1 MYLSR
6 SPTFRFWV
14 TVYAFP
20 AMIPLSL
27 SVAYSYLVAPQVEV
41 SLGHSG
47 ILINARV
54 NTALT
59 VTFVVFVLLANAFA
73 FWHSWTGL
81 PAIPKEI
88 QPPAR
93 QGPSLWWRFGAVFRG
108 FGAHRA
114 Q

>member
-1 MYLSR
+1 MYLSK

-20 AMIPLSL
+20 AMIPLFL
-27 SVAYSYLVAPQVEV
+27 SVAYSYLVAPQVGE
-41 SLGHSG
+41 SLGHPG

-81 PAIPKEI
+81 PAIPKET
-88 QPPAR
+88 QRPPR
-93 QGPSLWWRFGAVFRG
+93 DGPSLWWRLGAVFRR
-108 FGAHRA
+108 FGAHRT